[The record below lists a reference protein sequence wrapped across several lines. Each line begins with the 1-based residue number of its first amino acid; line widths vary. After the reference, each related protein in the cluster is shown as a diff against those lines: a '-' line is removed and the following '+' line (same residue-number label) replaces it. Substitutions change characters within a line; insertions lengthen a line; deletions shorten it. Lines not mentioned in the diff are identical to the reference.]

1 MSINYS
7 SLIIK
12 KGLDTENL
20 KNLIFKFST
29 NLIVEFE
36 DFNDFNLFHENTFNS
51 YVNLKNKSI
60 VILSNKLT
68 NSEINKFSFSE
79 KRKDGV
85 TIDDISDED
94 GWKVVKADLLRNV
107 GTNSIPVIF
116 VEEIE
121 DGMLVLRHEHDGR
134 DLDLEHAE
142 KVVEHAKTLWGSQV
156 KLYTDIEDELWEI

>member
-36 DFNDFNLFHENTFNS
+36 DFNDFNLFHENSFNS

-60 VILSNKLT
+60 VILSNKLK
-68 NSEINKFSFSE
+68 NSDNHKFSFSPTIQE
-79 KRKDGV
+79 AKD
-85 TIDDISDED
+85 IIQ
-94 GWKVVKADLLRNV
+94 
-107 GTNSIPVIF
+107 I
-116 VEEIE
+116 EEIE
-121 DGMLVLRHEHDGR
+121 R
-134 DLDLEHAE
+134 
-142 KVVEHAKTLWGSQV
+142 
-156 KLYTDIEDELWEI
+156 EID

>member
-12 KGLDTENL
+12 KGLDAENL

-60 VILSNKLT
+60 ILLSNKLT
-68 NSEINKFSFSE
+68 NSYINKFSFSPPMQAA
-79 KRKDGV
+79 KD
-85 TIDDISDED
+85 IIQ
-94 GWKVVKADLLRNV
+94 
-107 GTNSIPVIF
+107 I
-116 VEEIE
+116 EEIE
-121 DGMLVLRHEHDGR
+121 R
-134 DLDLEHAE
+134 
-142 KVVEHAKTLWGSQV
+142 
-156 KLYTDIEDELWEI
+156 EID

>member
-12 KGLDTENL
+12 KGLDAENL

-60 VILSNKLT
+60 IILSNKLT
-68 NSEINKFSFSE
+68 NSDINKFSFSPTIQE
-79 KRKDGV
+79 AKD
-85 TIDDISDED
+85 INQFE
-94 GWKVVKADLLRNV
+94 
-107 GTNSIPVIF
+107 
-116 VEEIE
+116 
-121 DGMLVLRHEHDGR
+121 
-134 DLDLEHAE
+134 
-142 KVVEHAKTLWGSQV
+142 
-156 KLYTDIEDELWEI
+156 

>member
-12 KGLDTENL
+12 KGLDAENL

-60 VILSNKLT
+60 IILSNKLT
-68 NSEINKFSFSE
+68 HSDINKFSFSP
-79 KRKDGV
+79 
-85 TIDDISDED
+85 TIQEANDI
-94 GWKVVKADLLRNV
+94 
-107 GTNSIPVIF
+107 IQI
-116 VEEIE
+116 EEIE
-121 DGMLVLRHEHDGR
+121 R
-134 DLDLEHAE
+134 
-142 KVVEHAKTLWGSQV
+142 
-156 KLYTDIEDELWEI
+156 EID

>member
-68 NSEINKFSFSE
+68 NSEITNFLFPQQFKKQKTSFKLKKLRE
-79 KRKDGV
+79 KL
-85 TIDDISDED
+85 I
-94 GWKVVKADLLRNV
+94 N
-107 GTNSIPVIF
+107 F
-116 VEEIE
+116 
-121 DGMLVLRHEHDGR
+121 
-134 DLDLEHAE
+134 
-142 KVVEHAKTLWGSQV
+142 
-156 KLYTDIEDELWEI
+156 KLK

>member
-1 MSINYS
+1 MSVNYS

-51 YVNLKNKSI
+51 YVNLNNKSI

-68 NSEINKFSFSE
+68 NSDKYKFSFSQ
-79 KRKDGV
+79 
-85 TIDDISDED
+85 TI
-94 GWKVVKADLLRNV
+94 
-107 GTNSIPVIF
+107 
-116 VEEIE
+116 
-121 DGMLVLRHEHDGR
+121 
-134 DLDLEHAE
+134 
-142 KVVEHAKTLWGSQV
+142 Q
-156 KLYTDIEDELWEI
+156 